1 LFFTSEASVDL
12 DGRRIEGKPSMR
24 DIWKPTI
31 GGERSSC
38 VFALAETQVELP

>member
-1 LFFTSEASVDL
+1 LRA
-12 DGRRIEGKPSMR
+12 RR

-38 VFALAETQVELP
+38 VFALAETLIELAS